1 MNNLTYSTVIDQR
14 SCDYTIFLKKPNF
27 VDLLYGEDL
36 SGGNAWAA
44 LCAANQKVGQF
55 SESQILVHLSNKA
68 RTHFSK
74 NLWWRLIIRSE
85 SVVMWNAIVRSTT
98 NSVPAQCP
106 LHHTIGYDS
115 VPPLPLFRVRPRLA
129 TVFILG
135 FLARLPFWFCM
146 SVAVSGEFLLKGRN
160 WRNS

>member
-44 LCAANQKVGQF
+44 LRAATEMDGKF
-55 SESQILVHLSNKA
+55 AKSFILESLLNEA

-74 NLWWRLIIRSE
+74 NLQVNLTSRIERMK
-85 SVVMWNAIVRSTT
+85 V
-98 NSVPAQCP
+98 
-106 LHHTIGYDS
+106 
-115 VPPLPLFRVRPRLA
+115 
-129 TVFILG
+129 
-135 FLARLPFWFCM
+135 
-146 SVAVSGEFLLKGRN
+146 
-160 WRNS
+160 